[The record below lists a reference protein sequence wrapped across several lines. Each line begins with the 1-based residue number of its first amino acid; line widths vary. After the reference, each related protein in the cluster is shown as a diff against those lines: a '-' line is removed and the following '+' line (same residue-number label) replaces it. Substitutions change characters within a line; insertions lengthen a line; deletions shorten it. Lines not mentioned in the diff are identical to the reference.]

1 VEQMMTKK
9 MQRAVIL
16 YLEQVEGGFSIVM
29 DDVCQDRSGLRRD
42 VHVTKKQFTDLTW
55 DELSFSESELAE
67 FGYYIIARLN
77 AFRVRDEF

>member
-1 VEQMMTKK
+1 MTKK
-9 MQRAVIL
+9 MQRAVVL

-29 DDVCQDRSGLRRD
+29 DDVCQDRSGWRWD
-42 VHVTKKQFTDLTW
+42 VHVTKKQFTEQAW

-77 AFRVRDEF
+77 AFRVRGDF